1 MIQLL
6 FTLIFAEM
14 TLIVVFVF
22 KTPLRKLVIMGLDR
36 VKRGRGPVV
45 VKTVAATIFVVMMA
59 SVYNAVAIQR
69 RWIQDGEANPTDQ
82 ILFANHILEASL
94 MGFALF
100 LALMIDRLHHY
111 IRELRIRRKTMEAV
125 KKQSRVFEDSKPP
138 ATEEIK
144 ALEEETIALRGR
156 IKDLETQLEE
166 KNKESGSAEANAMA
180 LKKQSEGFLLE
191 YDRLLEE
198 NQNLRSQLQSLDRKF
213 SLSDGKKVMQC
224 NPNSNLDDTVVQEIY
239 HYCYFTST
247 KSVLKTLLDHS
258 SQLGRLGLNHQRN
271 QRASA
276 SSGSK
281 TAGLNIT
288 QLLALH
294 ILQKLLTEIYLYKK

>member
-1 MIQLL
+1 M
-6 FTLIFAEM
+6 
-14 TLIVVFVF
+14 
-22 KTPLRKLVIMGLDR
+22 
-36 VKRGRGPVV
+36 
-45 VKTVAATIFVVMMA
+45 AT
-59 SVYNAVAIQR
+59 VYNALAIQR

-138 ATEEIK
+138 ATEDIK
-144 ALEEETIALRGR
+144 ALEEETTALRGR

-166 KNKESGSAEANAMA
+166 KNKEAGSAEANAMA

-224 NPNSNLDDTVVQEIY
+224 NPNSNLDDKVVQEIY
-239 HYCYFTST
+239 QCCLFHIDEIGIEDTFGP
-247 KSVLKTLLDHS
+247 LDHS
-258 SQLGRLGLNHQRN
+258 SQLGCLGHNHKRN
-271 QRASA
+271 HWASP
-276 SSGSK
+276 SCGGNSIGIRH
-281 TAGLNIT
+281 GL
-288 QLLALH
+288 
-294 ILQKLLTEIYLYKK
+294 

>member
-213 SLSDGKKVMQC
+213 SLSDGKKVM
-224 NPNSNLDDTVVQEIY
+224 
-239 HYCYFTST
+239 
-247 KSVLKTLLDHS
+247 
-258 SQLGRLGLNHQRN
+258 
-271 QRASA
+271 
-276 SSGSK
+276 
-281 TAGLNIT
+281 
-288 QLLALH
+288 
-294 ILQKLLTEIYLYKK
+294 